1 MKPRVRFLKDRAM
14 KANLLQRDPTLPIR
28 PVASSLDLFALEIS
42 RDILELLPAY
52 IVRNER
58 TVPIDLDGDALVVAL
73 EDPADLQ
80 LQERIQFIA
89 NRELRIAVAT
99 RAAIDYLIEAHYST
113 GDDAEEQESQ
123 RAEA

>member
-1 MKPRVRFLKDRAM
+1 M

-99 RAAIDYLIEAHYST
+99 RAAIDYLIEAHDST